1 MKPILY
7 GATEKTFKTQGLGVL
22 SEAIS
27 CKVTEE
33 RNGSYELEMV
43 YPQSG
48 KRFKELL
55 LSRIIKAVPAYRKDP
70 EPFRIYYISK
80 PFNGKVKVKAEH
92 ISYQLSYIP
101 VKPFTASNVIEAME
115 YLKKN
120 SAEDNP
126 FTFWTSKET
135 KAKMSFDVPT
145 SCRALLGGT
154 SGSILDTYLGEYEFN
169 GYTVKLHDHRGVDKG
184 VTIRYGKNLT
194 DVKQEESIASTITG
208 ICPYWKSEDTGE
220 VVTLPETTISSDKAN
235 NFPYK
240 RTVPHDFT
248 ASFKEKP
255 TEAQL
260 REKAQAY
267 VRQTGFGVPDVSID
281 VSFVMLSQFEGY
293 KDIALL
299 EAVNLCDTVSV
310 YFEPLEISAKAKVIK
325 TVYNV
330 LNDTYD
336 SITLGNAKNSLTK
349 VIEDIKQDT
358 DDKITEE
365 TSARKKAIAELIKKV
380 EAGKGLYLTD
390 KGQDGA
396 HDWYL
401 HDKPELADSQTII
414 RINDGGM
421 IFSVDGGK
429 TYNGISWD
437 GDAIL
442 NKIYAIGIDA
452 TYITAGEINAELV
465 KIKHLH
471 MSDIS
476 NTDGTTLD
484 VTING
489 INSEVSKKV
498 GDDEIISKINQ
509 SAEEV
514 SISADKIRFEGS
526 TSFSS
531 AIKSDSTVSG
541 LSKSLTETTKSVS
554 TLKQTADNISAEVSK
569 KVGDNEIISK
579 INQSAEQV
587 NISADKIEFTGSAT
601 FTNAVNANSTVSAA
615 SKNASDAKAAAKSA
629 NNTIDSWS
637 YGNNRTQIDGGNIAT
652 KTITAEQI
660 AIGDFTNY
668 ATVNENDA
676 STLLSDQTIVGSS
689 THGDWIENI
698 DKTTGLQFIFVSQKY
713 CINSFQKGDI
723 LKFDVNVWCYKAQQ
737 VTYGIW
743 FYDGNKTYKT
753 GVWNSA
759 DITAEGY
766 FKPLSATLKVPT
778 LSNDVKYYALA
789 VEFKKY
795 GSNSRNCIQKAKV
808 TKISGRLQ
816 VGEGY
821 IDSSGEFVI
830 GPMKSIG
837 ENNADVEFKKAIF
850 VDYGIETFA
859 GNDGTTPYIDFH
871 NEATDASNAKYDY
884 TARMQNTANSW
895 IEFYGLRSDGSSAP
909 AACTLQ
915 AGQFRGSFVQSS
927 DKRLKT
933 EIQSLDSEKVAAE
946 LLKYRPVSY
955 QYINGVDNNTHHG
968 LIAQEAQEVATNWG
982 LVDNRG
988 EYLAINYMDLIADL
1002 ISVVQAHEK
1011 ILRGE
1016 QK

>member
-1 MKPILY
+1 MNPILY
-7 GATEKTFKTQGLGVL
+7 GATEKTFKTQGLGTL

-80 PFNGKVKVKAEH
+80 PFNGKVTVKAEH

-101 VKPFTASNVIEAME
+101 VKPFTASNVVEAME
-115 YLKKN
+115 KLKNN

-126 FTFWTSKET
+126 FAFWTSKET

-208 ICPYWKSEDTGE
+208 ICPYWKSEETGE

-330 LNDTYD
+330 LNDTYN

-498 GDDEIISKINQ
+498 GDSEIISKINQ
-509 SAEEV
+509 SAE
-514 SISADKIRFEGS
+514 R
-526 TSFSS
+526 
-531 AIKSDSTVSG
+531 
-541 LSKSLTETTKSVS
+541 
-554 TLKQTADNISAEVSK
+554 
-569 KVGDNEIISK
+569 
-579 INQSAEQV
+579 V

-676 STLLSDQTIVGSS
+676 STLLPDQTIVGSS
-689 THGDWIENI
+689 THGDWVENI

-753 GVWNSA
+753 GVWSFA

-821 IDSSGEFVI
+821 IDSSGEFLI

-837 ENNADVEFKKAIF
+837 KNNADVEFKKAIF

-1016 QK
+1016 QND